1 MIQPRKN
8 CKSPAIE
15 SDRMQIE
22 NYSAAVGLS
31 TTTQMDDG
39 IQHCIDWM
47 ETKAVHGPGQTST
60 TFNCR
65 NHFAVAAVVKLL
77 LQPLRCVGH

>member
-1 MIQPRKN
+1 
-8 CKSPAIE
+8 
-15 SDRMQIE
+15 MQIE

-47 ETKAVHGPGQTST
+47 ETKAAHAPGQTST

-65 NHFAVAAVVKLL
+65 NHFAVAAVV
-77 LQPLRCVGH
+77 

>member
-1 MIQPRKN
+1 MTQPRKN

-47 ETKAVHGPGQTST
+47 ETKAAHAPGQTST

-65 NHFAVAAVVKLL
+65 NHFAVAAVV
-77 LQPLRCVGH
+77 